1 MGNHTAYNTVT
12 SPKFLV
18 WKFCGKAQFSHSF
31 GRFARNYAETAFPQN
46 FITRK
51 LWYFTQC
58 KSPFMNNQIS
68 KIVMERSEIL

>member
-51 LWYFTQC
+51 LG
-58 KSPFMNNQIS
+58 
-68 KIVMERSEIL
+68 EIMVFYAVLKPVHE